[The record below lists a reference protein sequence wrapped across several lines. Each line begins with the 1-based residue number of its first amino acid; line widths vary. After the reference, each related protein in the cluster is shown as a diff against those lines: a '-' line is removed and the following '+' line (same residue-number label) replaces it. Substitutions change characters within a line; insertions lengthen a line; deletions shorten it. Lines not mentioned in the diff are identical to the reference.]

1 MCITILQR
9 LGYLRLGWVGVQ
21 VDALQV
27 EDVILRVVAVVQR
40 VVARNGKRVVEGDL
54 EAAEEGAGRGS
65 CEDRG
70 GNGKELHLVVC
81 LVVCS
86 LSVEVVRCA

>member
-40 VVARNGKRVVEGDL
+40 VVTRNGKRVVEGDL
-54 EAAEEGAGRGS
+54 GAAEEGAGRCS
-65 CEDRG
+65 CEDCR
-70 GNGKELHLVVC
+70 GNGKELHLVMC
-81 LVVCS
+81 LVVWS

>member
-54 EAAEEGAGRGS
+54 GAAEEGAGRCS